1 MRCCLLTKK
10 KIEQHRGPAHRGVE
24 YWCGVVYWLYVHPPQ
39 NPGSEFR
46 VYGLGFFFWLY
57 ECPAQ
62 YPGSRFDVFLVRLLC
77 VYCVFIVCLLC
88 ACLLCA
94 YCVFLVY
101 ILLNTPERVPFA
113 VLCMSV
119 QSHA

>member
-77 VYCVFIVCLLC
+77 VYCVFIVCVFIV
-88 ACLLCA
+88 CLLCVS
-94 YCVFLVY
+94 CVHPTQYSGACSVCGSVY
-101 ILLNTPERVPFA
+101 ECSVSRV
-113 VLCMSV
+113 VCV
-119 QSHA
+119 